1 MESLRGYSTASA
13 FGIME
18 TLVVC
23 CEGYASVSSGY
34 RSVVCPVSS
43 AYIDPTTTASGVP
56 PYERTKLMATRFRLK
71 PDEAAIA
78 AIVSRT

>member
-1 MESLRGYSTASA
+1 MLPHSAQAPRSGRTWRLYSNASM

-18 TLVVC
+18 TLVFC

-34 RSVVCPVSS
+34 RSMVCPVSS

-56 PYERTKLMATRFRLK
+56 P
-71 PDEAAIA
+71 
-78 AIVSRT
+78 

>member
-1 MESLRGYSTASA
+1 
-13 FGIME
+13 ME

-56 PYERTKLMATRFRLK
+56 PYERTKLMAASSGLSRNLVT
-71 PDEAAIA
+71 IA